1 MSIRNQYRQT
11 GSLALDANANSC
23 TERRTSQLL
32 RFGLFVGLHSLPK
45 GWVPVDMR
53 SGRLPPPGG
62 HGHGPAVAIDNG
74 NGADMAKVAREMV
87 EKAGVD
93 VDQLVELLVKNAGAE
108 LTTYYYYTI
117 LRTNLIGL
125 QGETVKEIAEVAR
138 VEDRNHFEALVPRIY
153 ELGGKL
159 PDDMKTFHDLS
170 ACKPARLPDD
180 PRDIHAMLTVLVEAE
195 RCAVR
200 GYTNICN
207 ITAGK
212 DHRTYDL
219 SLSILNEEIE
229 HESWFSE
236 FLGEG
241 PSGHFMRRGET
252 SPFVSKFLR

>member
-1 MSIRNQYRQT
+1 
-11 GSLALDANANSC
+11 
-23 TERRTSQLL
+23 
-32 RFGLFVGLHSLPK
+32 
-45 GWVPVDMR
+45 MR
-53 SGRLPPPGG
+53 SGRLPLPGG

-170 ACKPARLPDD
+170 ACKPALLPDD